1 MSAETLLNEVYQE
14 LRRLAS
20 HLLAHEKPGQ
30 TLQPTA
36 LVNEAYLKIQASY
49 PQLLAGTDPR
59 GFYACAAESM
69 RRILVDKAR
78 YKKALK
84 RGGKEPQRVALEQ
97 AEFAL
102 PESEVDTEALSE
114 AITRLEAH
122 DPVAAEVVKLRYFVG
137 MKMQQVADTLGQS
150 LSSTNRQWRYAKAW
164 LKDYLD
170 SPQNSDTT

>member
-1 MSAETLLNEVYQE
+1 MRAEPLLNEVYQE
-14 LRRLAS
+14 MRRVACQILAG
-20 HLLAHEKPGQ
+20 EKPGQ

-36 LVNEAYLKIQASY
+36 LVHEAYLKIQASY
-49 PQLLAGTDPR
+49 PQLLSGTDLR

-84 RGGKEPQRVALEQ
+84 RGGQQQRIPLAD

-102 PESEVDTEALSE
+102 AESDVDTEALSE

-122 DPVAAEVVKLRYFVG
+122 DACAAEVVKLKYFVG
-137 MKMQQVADTLGQS
+137 MSMQQIAEAMGQS

-164 LKDYLD
+164 LREYLD
-170 SPQNSDTT
+170 SHQNSDTA

>member
-14 LRRLAS
+14 LRRVACRV
-20 HLLAHEKPGQ
+20 LAHEKPGQ

-36 LVNEAYLKIQASY
+36 LVHEAYLKIQASY
-49 PQLLAGTDPR
+49 PQLLSGTDPR

-84 RGGKEPQRVALEQ
+84 RGGDQQRISLEA

-102 PESEVDTEALSE
+102 PESDVDTEALSE
-114 AITRLEAH
+114 AINKLEAH
-122 DPVAAEVVKLRYFVG
+122 DASAAEVVKLKYFIG
-137 MKMQQVADTLGQS
+137 MSMQQIAEAMGQS
-150 LSSTNRQWRYAKAW
+150 LSSTNRLWRYARAW
-164 LKDYLD
+164 LKD
-170 SPQNSDTT
+170 